1 MAKVESVAY
10 LTVYLTPVGSKPI
23 YSKKREDPSQLT
35 LIGHLDAKRFL
46 LTEHLTE
53 LSLLWINS
61 LLTTVPLHT
70 NTLLQFW
77 YDLNTLPK
85 YMKWYSCNYLGNSIV

>member
-23 YSKKREDPSQLT
+23 YSKKIEDPSQLT

-46 LTEHLTE
+46 PSEHLTE
-53 LSLLWINS
+53 LSLFVDQLF
-61 LLTTVPLHT
+61 T
-70 NTLLQFW
+70 NHSAFAH
-77 YDLNTLPK
+77 K
-85 YMKWYSCNYLGNSIV
+85 YSAPVLV